1 MAPHNST
8 LIDENLSGFPSSL
21 ELRHYSPI
29 LRPETTDINRRNRAI
44 SIHGSISTLEQG
56 NKEIPIWVKD
66 KPRYVAGVTT
76 RTTCNDIIKA
86 LIDDE
91 VNNGNYASNNNCR
104 DGVVESRDY
113 SDYVITECWRGVERS
128 YEGNM
133 TILPVWKAWSRV
145 HNEIRLSLK
154 RQSEVATLSDKK
166 TISRRALTSIR
177 KYINKLLKLLT
188 RKKKKSSDKNTQQPR
203 TNTKN
208 DNKSSKNC
216 RHDIDKNDSDEV
228 VDELIFVILPDKQYD
243 NQTITSKAN
252 EERRLKEKLFRLSEP
267 RSKKKRS
274 SNSSSSS
281 KRQRTPMK
289 IGKPIDHHNRRR
301 RDMPIRSLLRNQIA
315 QKTSEMDQLFSIESH
330 LMKQLSNKCQQ
341 FKLQNEMYTKQDHQ
355 LEMSIGQIQNS
366 IEAYAEEILKTER
379 ELLEIK
385 NEIKHDISIINNLKR
400 MTYEQSRD
408 VVVNKKTPSTWN
420 APKVKDV
427 IEVSDQKQMQF
438 VDNIYEFC
446 DNNASMLV

>member
-8 LIDENLSGFPSSL
+8 LIDENLGGFPSSL
-21 ELRHYSPI
+21 DLRHYSPI
-29 LRPETTDINRRNRAI
+29 LRPETDLTRHNRAI

-56 NKEIPIWVKD
+56 NKEIPIWVEN
-66 KPRYVAGVTT
+66 KPRYVAGVTS

-91 VNNGNYASNNNCR
+91 VKNGNYAYNNRR

-188 RKKKKSSDKNTQQPR
+188 RKKKPSDKNTKPR
-203 TNTKN
+203 TSSN
-208 DNKSSKNC
+208 DNKSTKNC
-216 RHDIDKNDSDEV
+216 HDDDDNKNESQ
-228 VDELIFVILPDKQYD
+228 VDELIFVILPDKQYN
-243 NQTITSKAN
+243 NQTITKTN
-252 EERRLKEKLFRLSEP
+252 EERRLKEKLYQLSEQP
-267 RSKKKRS
+267 KKKRRNS
-274 SNSSSSS
+274 ASSSSS

-289 IGKPIDHHNRRR
+289 IGKQIDHHNRRR

-315 QKTSEMDQLFSIESH
+315 QKTSEVDQLFSIESH
-330 LMKQLSNKCQQ
+330 LMKELSNKCRQ
-341 FKLQNEMYTKQDHQ
+341 FRQQNEMYTKEDHQ
-355 LEMSIGQIQNS
+355 LEISIGQIQNS
-366 IEAYAEEILKTER
+366 IEQYAEEILKTER

-400 MTYEQSRD
+400 MTFEKQKD
-408 VVVNKKTPSTWN
+408 VVVNRRTPSTWN
-420 APKVKDV
+420 APKIKDV
-427 IEVSDQKQMQF
+427 PENLNDKNMQF

-446 DNNASMLV
+446 DNNESMLV